1 MSAASGFDGED
12 RFMTAPLRGRHV
24 YLRQV
29 GPEDYRLLRT
39 AELSSDLGIRW
50 RHRGASLSPEQWA
63 QRLWHSVLAQHLVI
77 GNDDPNPIGLV
88 SAYQANF
95 QDGYAY
101 LAAERLQ
108 QRVSPLMVFGVALF
122 VQYVFTCWDFHKL
135 YLEVAEYNA
144 GQFRSGRLFETEA
157 RLREHLWYRGRRWDQ
172 LILALYR
179 EAWMEEGGRLLTA
192 AGPRPEVRAHV
203 RMPPRS
209 SEVTG

>member
-1 MSAASGFDGED
+1 MSAASGFGGED
-12 RFMTAPLRGRHV
+12 RFVTAPLHGRHV

-39 AELSSDLGIRW
+39 AELSSHLGVRW

-77 GNDDPNPIGLV
+77 GHDDPNPIGLV

-144 GQFRSGRLFETEA
+144 GRFRSGRLFETEA

-172 LILALYR
+172 LILALAR
-179 EAWMEEGGRLLTA
+179 HGWK
-192 AGPRPEVRAHV
+192 RADA
-203 RMPPRS
+203 S
-209 SEVTG
+209 